1 MEEIMKVAIHKS
13 MVIRFTDDCVHVSSH
28 DNSVYITASY
38 GNQNKLDVLQSA
50 ILQAA
55 KSISIAELEKQK

>member
-1 MEEIMKVAIHKS
+1 MEEIMKEAIHKS

-28 DNSVYITASY
+28 DNNVYITASY
-38 GNQNKLDVLQSA
+38 GKQNKLDVLQSA

-55 KSISIAELEKQK
+55 QIISIAELENEK